1 MSPKP
6 FLALVLLASL
16 AACNKKPAPAPPSAA
31 DMPPPAAPQFKQPD
45 QPMDTPVMA
54 VFNGTNAH
62 AMAGLG
68 HELETKRPPLTLN
81 VLQQMLVTL
90 RKAPD
95 QNEQVN
101 KMRALLFRSA
111 AVIIGRP
118 ALPFLSDCL
127 ATIKELSQLCGGA
140 LQEIEKLPNK

>member
-6 FLALVLLASL
+6 LVALVLLASL
-16 AACNKKPAPAPPSAA
+16 ATCNKKPAVEAPPAPP
-31 DMPPPAAPQFKQPD
+31 PPPAAPRFD
-45 QPMDTPVMA
+45 QPMDTPVIA
-54 VFNGTNAH
+54 VFNGTDAH

-81 VLQQMLVTL
+81 VLHQMLVTL

-95 QNEQVN
+95 QNDQIN

-111 AVIIGRP
+111 AVIVGRP

-127 ATIKELSQLCGGA
+127 ATIRELSQLCGGA
-140 LQEIEKLPNK
+140 LQEIEKLPKK